1 MTKLNYAI
9 GKEYLWGKLNNLSY
23 AEDTTLLP
31 DFEGKLQM
39 LQDTLVDE
47 MVVRVDTMEQLF

>member
-1 MTKLNYAI
+1 
-9 GKEYLWGKLNNLSY
+9 LSY